1 MSERIDTAIHEINDA
16 REMVA
21 AWSTAE
27 NLRPHERAAMRALA
41 ALSDIALAQSVE
53 IDRLTAALAEA
64 EKIDQE
70 DLHFVGSHPEV
81 VAREMTKLRRQ
92 VAKAED
98 RGAAQMRER
107 AARKVISGVTTDIQ
121 RDIRALPLR
130 DPGASTPTVKEGQ

>member
-1 MSERIDTAIHEINDA
+1 MSARIDTAAHEINDA

-53 IDRLTAALAEA
+53 IDRLTAALA
-64 EKIDQE
+64 
-70 DLHFVGSHPEV
+70 
-81 VAREMTKLRRQ
+81 
-92 VAKAED
+92 KAED

-130 DPGASTPTVKEGQ
+130 EPGATP